1 MKAKAS
7 ASFAMATDSNERA
20 SERVLSELDG
30 EIEMAKA
37 TCFTHS
43 VTIAENV
50 RPVFTQVWQST
61 ISSTHSTMLHI
72 ISKINFLSG

>member
-50 RPVFTQVWQST
+50 RPVFTQVLLVYHIQQPFNT
-61 ISSTHSTMLHI
+61 IHT
-72 ISKINFLSG
+72 ISKIRFLSG

>member
-43 VTIAENV
+43 VTIADNV
-50 RPVFTQVWQST
+50 RPVFTQVCQST
-61 ISSTHSTMLHI
+61 TYPVTI
-72 ISKINFLSG
+72 

>member
-1 MKAKAS
+1 
-7 ASFAMATDSNERA
+7 MATDSNERA

-50 RPVFTQVWQST
+50 RPVFTQV
-61 ISSTHSTMLHI
+61 LLVYHI
-72 ISKINFLSG
+72 QQPFNNTVYYFKNKIILC